1 MTLDLITKVVDNIKI
16 PVFVHSMSKGVYDL
30 KTNSHRYVQWSGGD
44 VLYQDNPEEKREEW
58 NEMIEKLGLK
68 NAKCVR
74 SRIEDFT
81 EQFDYITARAV

>member
-1 MTLDLITKVVDNIKI
+1 MT
-16 PVFVHSMSKGVYDL
+16 
-30 KTNSHRYVQWSGGD
+30 
-44 VLYQDNPEEKREEW
+44 NPEVNFTGIDARRKKVYAV